1 MIKYHILALL
11 CLVAAAI
18 SAIEFLAISIEDR
31 DYATS
36 LKFWLMIFV
45 FAVSIMLYIRT
56 RRFRKESFKNQQR

>member
-11 CLVAAAI
+11 YLVAAAI